1 MKELY
6 YDKIKQ
12 WIIEDIKQID
22 KMLLDFKNS
31 GVKPTDEE
39 AMTILM
45 LTSRKTSFAQ
55 ILACMQILEEG
66 KEIHNME
73 YEKKT
78 DLPN

>member
-45 LTSRKTSFAQ
+45 LTSRKTSFVQ